1 MSNGKSLKPKQL
13 SAVRLLA
20 SGAPAYRVAE
30 QLEVSTMTIYRWRR
44 LPEFSAKLHSITNSG
59 LEEIAKKLNATTL
72 TAVETLQEVLCDMTQ
87 PAPTRIKAALGV
99 LGVMSSVNGALEKS
113 LQHRLADFDL
123 AQRFEIGFLPY
134 DAVGSGY
141 SGSEGAILNAEQPQ
155 CIPV

>member
-44 LPEFSAKLHSITNSG
+44 LPEFNAKLYSITNSG

-123 AQRFEIGFLPY
+123 AQRFEIGVLPY

-141 SGSEGAILNAEQPQ
+141 SGGEGAILSAEQAQ

>member
-20 SGAPAYRVAE
+20 SGAPAYRVAA

-44 LPEFSAKLHSITNSG
+44 LPEFDAKLHSITNSG

-123 AQRFEIGFLPY
+123 AHRFVDHVLPY
-134 DAVGSGY
+134 DVGGSGY
-141 SGSEGAILNAEQPQ
+141 SDGEGVVQSASSSQ

>member
-1 MSNGKSLKPKQL
+1 MNNGKSLKPKQL

-44 LPEFSAKLHSITNSG
+44 LPEFNAKLHSITNSG
-59 LEEIAKKLNATTL
+59 LKEIAKKLNATTL

-99 LGVMSSVNGALEKS
+99 LGVMSSVNGALERS

-123 AQRFEIGFLPY
+123 AHRFEIGVLPY
-134 DAVGSGY
+134 NAVGSGY
-141 SGSEGAILNAEQPQ
+141 NGGEGAILSADQSQ